1 VIREG
6 FRKKMTMEESEILA
20 IKTMRVVIE
29 NKITEKDL
37 ELCLLNSKTK
47 NFTFLDNIQIKS
59 ILDHL

>member
-1 VIREG
+1 
-6 FRKKMTMEESEILA
+6 MTMEESEILA